1 MYDYL
6 IIGNGI
12 AGLKAAETI
21 RKKEED
27 ASILIISKAA
37 DSTYWRTKLSELIC
51 KDFTNDDILVKKLD
65 WYEKNNIE
73 VKLQNEVEKLDLD
86 SKKAI
91 LKNGEEIE
99 YGKALIAT
107 GSHPFVPPIKNIDT
121 KGVFA
126 IRTVDDL
133 NSFKKHINENK
144 KVIIIGGGLLGLEAA
159 FSIKNAGCEVLVI
172 ETFDYIL
179 GKQLDNELSLKLEKE
194 LNNAGIETSTGKNTS
209 EILEKDG
216 KVCGIKL
223 DDGTE
228 IEGGTILVQTGVR
241 NDLDVAINSGL
252 KTERGIIVDETLK
265 TSDENVYA
273 AGDCMQLGQA
283 TIGLWTA
290 SMEMGQIAGSNM
302 TGDNKTYQTPKPF
315 SSLLLGDIKL
325 FSAGFNSGEGIEEV
339 KKEDGE
345 KVYKLFKKDG
355 KYVGGILYKDIKF
368 QNDVKKI
375 VFEGEDPKNTK
386 LGKEIFGM

>member
-21 RKKEED
+21 RKKD
-27 ASILIISKAA
+27 DHASIVIISKAA
-37 DSTYWRTKLSELIC
+37 DYTYWRTKLSELIC

-65 WYEKNNIE
+65 WYEKNNID
-73 VKLQNEVEKLDLD
+73 VKLKNEVDKLDLEN
-86 SKKAI
+86 KKAI
-91 LKNGEEIE
+91 LKNGDQIE

-121 KGVFA
+121 EGVFA

-133 NSFKKHINENK
+133 NSFKNHIKENK

-159 FSIKNAGCEVLVI
+159 FSIKNAGCDVLVI

-194 LNNAGIETSTGKNTS
+194 LNEAGIETSTGKNTS

-273 AGDCMQLGQA
+273 AGDCIQLGQA

-290 SMEMGQIAGSNM
+290 SMEMGEIAGSNM
-302 TGDNKTYQTPKPF
+302 TGDDKTYQTPKPF

-325 FSAGFNSGEGIEEV
+325 FSAGFNKGEGIEEV

-345 KVYKLFKKDG
+345 KVYKLFKKEG
-355 KYVGGILYKDIKF
+355 KYLGGILYKDI
-368 QNDVKKI
+368 QI
-375 VFEGEDPKNTK
+375 PK
-386 LGKEIFGM
+386 

>member
-6 IIGNGI
+6 IVGNGI
-12 AGLKAAETI
+12 AGQKAAETI
-21 RKKEED
+21 RKKEENS
-27 ASILIISKAA
+27 SIIIISKSAKH
-37 DSTYWRTKLSELIC
+37 TYWRTKLSELIA
-51 KDFTNDDILVKKLD
+51 KDFTDDEILVKKPE

-73 VKLQNEVEKLDLD
+73 EKLECEVEKLDLEN
-86 SKKAI
+86 KKAI

-99 YGKALIAT
+99 YKKALIAT
-107 GSHPFVPPIKNIDT
+107 GSHPFVPPIKNIDAD
-121 KGVFA
+121 GVFA
-126 IRTVDDL
+126 IRSVEDL
-133 NSFKKHINENK
+133 NSFKNHIKENK
-144 KVIIIGGGLLGLEAA
+144 KVVVIGGGLLGLEAA
-159 FSIKNAGCEVLVI
+159 FSVKNTGCEVLVI

-179 GKQLDNELSLKLEKE
+179 GKQLDNELSKKLEKE
-194 LNNAGIETSTGKNTS
+194 LNDAGIKTSTGKNTA

-223 DDGTE
+223 EDGEE
-228 IEGGTILVQTGVR
+228 IEANTILVQTGVR
-241 NDLDVAINSGL
+241 NNLELAEKSGL
-252 KTERGIIVDETLK
+252 EIDRGIIVDENLK
-265 TSDENVYA
+265 TSDDNVYA
-273 AGDCMQLGQA
+273 AGDCMQLGKA

-290 SMEMGQIAGSNM
+290 SMEMGEIAGSNM

-325 FSAGFNSGEGIEEV
+325 FSAGLNSGEGIEEI

-345 KVYKLFKKDG
+345 KVYKLFKKGEDF
-355 KYVGGILYKDIKF
+355 VGGILYKDIKF

-375 VFEGEDPKNTK
+375 VFEDEDPKNTK

>member
-12 AGLKAAETI
+12 AGLKAAESI
-21 RKKEED
+21 RKKD
-27 ASILIISKAA
+27 DNASIVIISKAA
-37 DSTYWRTKLSELIC
+37 DYTYWRTKLSELIC

-73 VKLQNEVEKLDLD
+73 VKLKNEVEKLDLEG
-86 SKKAI
+86 KKAI
-91 LKNGEEIE
+91 LKNGDQIE

-121 KGVFA
+121 EGVFA

-133 NSFKKHINENK
+133 NSFKNHIKENK

-194 LNNAGIETSTGKNTS
+194 LNEAGIETSTGKNTS

-223 DDGTE
+223 DDGEE
-228 IEGGTILVQTGVR
+228 IEAGTILVQTGVR

-325 FSAGFNSGEGIEEV
+325 FSAGFNSGEGIEEI

>member
-6 IIGNGI
+6 IVGNGI
-12 AGLKAAETI
+12 AGLKAAESI
-21 RKKEED
+21 RKKDEN
-27 ASILIISKAA
+27 ASIVIISKAA
-37 DSTYWRTKLSELIC
+37 DYTYWRTKLSELIC

-73 VKLQNEVEKLDLD
+73 VKLQNEVEKLDLEG
-86 SKKAI
+86 KKAI

-107 GSHPFVPPIKNIDT
+107 GSNPFVPPIKNIDS

-194 LNNAGIETSTGKNTS
+194 LNKAGIETSTGKNTS

-223 DDGTE
+223 EDGEE
-228 IEGGTILVQTGVR
+228 IEAGTILVQTGVR

-290 SMEMGQIAGSNM
+290 SMEMGEIAGSNM
-302 TGDNKTYQTPKPF
+302 TGDNITYQTPKPF

>member
-27 ASILIISKAA
+27 SSIVIISKAA
-37 DSTYWRTKLSELIC
+37 DYTYWRTKLSELIC

-73 VKLQNEVEKLDLD
+73 VKLQNEVEKLDLEG
-86 SKKAI
+86 KKAI

-107 GSHPFVPPIKNIDT
+107 GSHPFVPPIKNINS

-133 NSFKKHINENK
+133 NSFKNHIKENK

-194 LNNAGIETSTGKNTS
+194 LNKAGIETSTGKNTS
-209 EILEKDG
+209 KILEKDG

-223 DDGTE
+223 DDGEE
-228 IEGGTILVQTGVR
+228 IEAGTILVQTGVR

-265 TSDENVYA
+265 TSDDNVYA

-290 SMEMGQIAGSNM
+290 SMEMGEIAGSNM

-325 FSAGFNSGEGIEEV
+325 FSAGFNKGEGIEEV

>member
-27 ASILIISKAA
+27 SSIVIISKAA
-37 DSTYWRTKLSELIC
+37 DYTYWRTKLSELIC

-73 VKLQNEVEKLDLD
+73 VKLQNEVEKLDLEG
-86 SKKAI
+86 KKAI

-107 GSHPFVPPIKNIDT
+107 GSHPFVPPIKNIDS

-133 NSFKKHINENK
+133 NSFKNHIKENK

-223 DDGTE
+223 EDGEE
-228 IEGGTILVQTGVR
+228 IEAGTILVQTGVR

-265 TSDENVYA
+265 TSDDNVYA

-290 SMEMGQIAGSNM
+290 SMEMGEIAGSNM

-325 FSAGFNSGEGIEEV
+325 FSAGFNKGEGIEEV

>member
-21 RKKEED
+21 RKREED
-27 ASILIISKAA
+27 SSIVIISKSA
-37 DSTYWRTKLSELIC
+37 DYTYWRTKLSELIC

-73 VKLQNEVEKLDLD
+73 VKLQNEVEKLDLEG
-86 SKKAI
+86 KKAI

-107 GSHPFVPPIKNIDT
+107 GSHPFVPPIKNIDS

-179 GKQLDNELSLKLEKE
+179 GKQLDKELSLKLEKE

-223 DDGTE
+223 DDGEE
-228 IEGGTILVQTGVR
+228 IEAGTILVQTGVR

-325 FSAGFNSGEGIEEV
+325 FSAGFNSGEGIEEI

>member
-12 AGLKAAETI
+12 AGLKAAESI
-21 RKKEED
+21 RKKD
-27 ASILIISKAA
+27 DHASIVIISKAA
-37 DSTYWRTKLSELIC
+37 DYTYWRTKLSELIC

-73 VKLQNEVEKLDLD
+73 VKLQNEVEKLDLEG
-86 SKKAI
+86 KKAI
-91 LKNGEEIE
+91 LKNGDQIE

-159 FSIKNAGCEVLVI
+159 FSIKNAGCDVLVI

-194 LNNAGIETSTGKNTS
+194 LNEAGIETSTGKNTS

-375 VFEGEDPKNTK
+375 VFEGEDPENTK

>member
-37 DSTYWRTKLSELIC
+37 DYTYWRTKLSELIC

-159 FSIKNAGCEVLVI
+159 FSIKNAGCEVLV
-172 ETFDYIL
+172 
-179 GKQLDNELSLKLEKE
+179 
-194 LNNAGIETSTGKNTS
+194 IETSTGKNTS

>member
-6 IIGNGI
+6 IVGNGI
-12 AGLKAAETI
+12 AGLKAAESI
-21 RKKEED
+21 RKKDEN
-27 ASILIISKAA
+27 ASIVIISKAA
-37 DSTYWRTKLSELIC
+37 DYTYWRTKLSELIC

-73 VKLQNEVEKLDLD
+73 VKLQNEVEKIDLEG
-86 SKKAI
+86 KKAI

-107 GSHPFVPPIKNIDT
+107 GSHPFVPPIKNIDS

-223 DDGTE
+223 DDGEE
-228 IEGGTILVQTGVR
+228 IEAGTILVQTGVR

>member
-6 IIGNGI
+6 IVGNGI
-12 AGLKAAETI
+12 AGLKAAESI
-21 RKKEED
+21 RKKDEN
-27 ASILIISKAA
+27 ASIVIISKAA
-37 DSTYWRTKLSELIC
+37 DYTYWRTKLSELIC

-73 VKLQNEVEKLDLD
+73 VKLQNEVEKLDLEG
-86 SKKAI
+86 KKAI
-91 LKNGEEIE
+91 LKNGDQIE

-107 GSHPFVPPIKNIDT
+107 GSHPFVPPIKNIDS

-133 NSFKKHINENK
+133 NYFKSHIKENK

-223 DDGTE
+223 DDGEE
-228 IEGGTILVQTGVR
+228 IEAGTILVQTGVR

-290 SMEMGQIAGSNM
+290 SMEMGEIAGSNM

-325 FSAGFNSGEGIEEV
+325 FSAGFNKGEGIKEV

-375 VFEGEDPKNTK
+375 VFEKEDPKNTK

>member
-12 AGLKAAETI
+12 AGLKAAESI
-21 RKKEED
+21 RKKDEN
-27 ASILIISKAA
+27 ASIVIISKAA
-37 DSTYWRTKLSELIC
+37 DHTYWRTKLSELIC

-73 VKLQNEVEKLDLD
+73 VKLQNEVEKLDLEG
-86 SKKAI
+86 KKAI
-91 LKNGEEIE
+91 LKNGDQIE

-107 GSHPFVPPIKNIDT
+107 GSHPFVPPIKNIDS

-133 NSFKKHINENK
+133 NYFKKHINENK

-223 DDGTE
+223 DDGEE
-228 IEGGTILVQTGVR
+228 IEAGTILVQTGVR

-325 FSAGFNSGEGIEEV
+325 FSAGFNKGEGIEEV

>member
-6 IIGNGI
+6 IVGNGI
-12 AGLKAAETI
+12 AGLKAAESI
-21 RKKEED
+21 RKKDEN
-27 ASILIISKAA
+27 ASIVIISKAA
-37 DSTYWRTKLSELIC
+37 DYTYWRTKLSELIC

-73 VKLQNEVEKLDLD
+73 VKLQNEVEKLDLEG
-86 SKKAI
+86 KKAI

-107 GSHPFVPPIKNIDT
+107 GSNPFVPPIKNIDS

-223 DDGTE
+223 DDGEE
-228 IEGGTILVQTGVR
+228 IEAGTILVQTGVR

-290 SMEMGQIAGSNM
+290 SMEMGEIAGSNM

-375 VFEGEDPKNTK
+375 VFEGEDPENTK

>member
-6 IIGNGI
+6 IVGNGI
-12 AGLKAAETI
+12 AGLKAAESI
-21 RKKEED
+21 RKKDEN
-27 ASILIISKAA
+27 ASIVIISKAA
-37 DSTYWRTKLSELIC
+37 DYTYWRTKLSELIC

-73 VKLQNEVEKLDLD
+73 VKLQNEVEKLDLEG
-86 SKKAI
+86 KKAI
-91 LKNGEEIE
+91 LKNGDQIE

-107 GSHPFVPPIKNIDT
+107 GSHPFVPPIKNIDS

-133 NSFKKHINENK
+133 NYFKSHIKENK

-223 DDGTE
+223 DDGEE
-228 IEGGTILVQTGVR
+228 IEAGTILVQTGVR

-290 SMEMGQIAGSNM
+290 SMEMGEIAGSNM

-325 FSAGFNSGEGIEEV
+325 FSAGFNKGEGIKEV

>member
-37 DSTYWRTKLSELIC
+37 DYTYWRTKLSELIC

>member
-6 IIGNGI
+6 IVGNGI
-12 AGLKAAETI
+12 AGLKAAESI
-21 RKKEED
+21 RKKD
-27 ASILIISKAA
+27 DHASIVIISKAA
-37 DSTYWRTKLSELIC
+37 DYTYWRTKLSELIC

-65 WYEKNNIE
+65 WYEKNNID
-73 VKLQNEVEKLDLD
+73 VKLKNEVDKLDLEN
-86 SKKAI
+86 KKAI
-91 LKNGEEIE
+91 LKNGDQIE

-107 GSHPFVPPIKNIDT
+107 GSHPFVPPIKNIDS

-159 FSIKNAGCEVLVI
+159 FSIKNAGCDVLVI

-194 LNNAGIETSTGKNTS
+194 LNEAGIETSTGKNTS

-223 DDGTE
+223 DDGEE
-228 IEGGTILVQTGVR
+228 IEAGTILVQTGVR

>member
-6 IIGNGI
+6 IVGNGI
-12 AGLKAAETI
+12 AGLKAAESI
-21 RKKEED
+21 RKKDEN
-27 ASILIISKAA
+27 ASIVIISKAA
-37 DSTYWRTKLSELIC
+37 DYTYWRTKLSELIC

-91 LKNGEEIE
+91 LKNGDQIE

-386 LGKEIFGM
+386 LGKEIFEM

>member
-21 RKKEED
+21 RKNEENS
-27 ASILIISKAA
+27 SIIIISK
-37 DSTYWRTKLSELIC
+37 SCEHTYWRTKLSELIS
-51 KDFTNDDILVKKLD
+51 KDFENDEILVKKPE

-73 VKLQNEVEKLDLD
+73 EKLNCEVEKLDLEN
-86 SKKAI
+86 KKAI
-91 LKNGEEIE
+91 LKSGEEIE
-99 YGKALIAT
+99 YKKALIAT
-107 GSHPFVPPIKNIDT
+107 GAHPFVPPIKNIDAR
-121 KGVFA
+121 GVFA
-126 IRTVDDL
+126 IRSVDDL
-133 NSFKKHINENK
+133 NSFKNYIKENK
-144 KVIIIGGGLLGLEAA
+144 KVVIIGGGLLGLEAA
-159 FSIKNAGCEVLVI
+159 FSVKNSGCEVLVI

-179 GKQLDNELSLKLEKE
+179 GRQLDNELSKKLEKE
-194 LNNAGIETSTGKNTS
+194 LNDAGIKTSTGKNTA
-209 EILEKDG
+209 EIVEKDG
-216 KVCGIKL
+216 KVCGVKL
-223 DDGTE
+223 ADGSI
-228 IEGGTILVQTGVR
+228 IEADAILVQTGVR
-241 NDLDVAINSGL
+241 NNLDLAENSGI
-252 KTERGIIVDETLK
+252 KFERGILVDKYLK

-290 SMEMGQIAGSNM
+290 SMEMGQIAGNNM
-302 TGDNKTYQTPKPF
+302 TGDSKTYQTPKPF

-325 FSAGFNSGEGIEEV
+325 FSAGFSSGEGIEEI

-345 KVYKLFKKDG
+345 KVYKLFKKGEDF
-355 KYVGGILYKDIKF
+355 VGGILYKDIKF

-375 VFEGEDPKNTK
+375 VFEKEDPKNTK

>member
-12 AGLKAAETI
+12 AGLKAAESI
-21 RKKEED
+21 RKKDEN
-27 ASILIISKAA
+27 ASIVIISKAA
-37 DSTYWRTKLSELIC
+37 DYTYWRTKLSELIC

-107 GSHPFVPPIKNIDT
+107 GSHPFVPPIKNIDS

-179 GKQLDNELSLKLEKE
+179 GKQLDNELSLRLEKE

-228 IEGGTILVQTGVR
+228 IEAGTILVQTGVR

-290 SMEMGQIAGSNM
+290 SMEMGEIAGSNM

-325 FSAGFNSGEGIEEV
+325 FSAGFNKGEGIEEV

>member
-12 AGLKAAETI
+12 AGLKAAESI
-21 RKKEED
+21 RKKD
-27 ASILIISKAA
+27 DHASIVIISKAA
-37 DSTYWRTKLSELIC
+37 DYTYWRTKLSELIC
-51 KDFTNDDILVKKLD
+51 KEFTNDDILVKKLD

-73 VKLQNEVEKLDLD
+73 VKLQNEVEKLDLEG
-86 SKKAI
+86 KKAI
-91 LKNGEEIE
+91 LKNGDQIE

-107 GSHPFVPPIKNIDT
+107 GSHPFVPPIKNIDS

-179 GKQLDNELSLKLEKE
+179 GKQLDNDLSLKLEKE
-194 LNNAGIETSTGKNTS
+194 LNKAGIETSTGKNTS

-223 DDGTE
+223 EDGEE
-228 IEGGTILVQTGVR
+228 IEAGTILVQTGVR

-265 TSDENVYA
+265 TSDDNVYA

-325 FSAGFNSGEGIEEV
+325 FSAGFNKGEGIEEV

>member
-6 IIGNGI
+6 IVGNGI
-12 AGLKAAETI
+12 AGLKAAESI
-21 RKKEED
+21 RKKDEN
-27 ASILIISKAA
+27 ASIVIISKAA
-37 DSTYWRTKLSELIC
+37 DYTYWRTKLSELIC

-73 VKLQNEVEKLDLD
+73 VKLQNEVEKLDLEG
-86 SKKAI
+86 KKAI
-91 LKNGEEIE
+91 LKNGDQIE

-223 DDGTE
+223 EDGEE

-290 SMEMGQIAGSNM
+290 SMEMGEIAGSNM
-302 TGDNKTYQTPKPF
+302 TGDDKTYQTPKPF

-325 FSAGFNSGEGIEEV
+325 FSAGFNKGEGIEEV

-345 KVYKLFKKDG
+345 KVYKLFKKEG

>member
-6 IIGNGI
+6 IVGNGI
-12 AGLKAAETI
+12 AGLKAAESI
-21 RKKEED
+21 RKKDEN
-27 ASILIISKAA
+27 ASIVIISKAA
-37 DSTYWRTKLSELIC
+37 DYTYWRTKLSELIC

-73 VKLQNEVEKLDLD
+73 VKLQNEVEKLDLEG
-86 SKKAI
+86 KKAI
-91 LKNGEEIE
+91 LKNGDQIE

-107 GSHPFVPPIKNIDT
+107 GSNPFVPPIKNIDS

-223 DDGTE
+223 DDGEE
-228 IEGGTILVQTGVR
+228 IEAGTILVQTGVR

>member
-12 AGLKAAETI
+12 AGLKAAESI
-21 RKKEED
+21 RKKD
-27 ASILIISKAA
+27 DHASIVIISKA
-37 DSTYWRTKLSELIC
+37 DDHTYWRTKLSELIC

-73 VKLQNEVEKLDLD
+73 VKLQNEVEKLDLEG
-86 SKKAI
+86 KKAI
-91 LKNGEEIE
+91 LKNGDQIE

-107 GSHPFVPPIKNIDT
+107 GSHPFVPPIKNIDS

-133 NSFKKHINENK
+133 NSFKNHIKENK

-223 DDGTE
+223 EDGEE
-228 IEGGTILVQTGVR
+228 IEAGTILVQTGVR

-265 TSDENVYA
+265 TSDKNVYA

-302 TGDNKTYQTPKPF
+302 TGDDKTYQTPKPF

-386 LGKEIFGM
+386 LGEEIFGM

>member
-6 IIGNGI
+6 IVGNGI
-12 AGLKAAETI
+12 AGQKAAEAI
-21 RKKEED
+21 RKKEENS
-27 ASILIISKAA
+27 SIIIISKSAKH
-37 DSTYWRTKLSELIC
+37 TYWRTKLSELIA
-51 KDFTNDDILVKKLD
+51 KDFTDDEILVKKPE

-73 VKLQNEVEKLDLD
+73 EKLECEVEKLDLEN
-86 SKKAI
+86 KKAI

-99 YGKALIAT
+99 YKKALIAT
-107 GSHPFVPPIKNIDT
+107 GSHPFVPSIKNIDAD
-121 KGVFA
+121 GVFA
-126 IRTVDDL
+126 IRSVEDL
-133 NSFKKHINENK
+133 NSFKNHIKENK
-144 KVIIIGGGLLGLEAA
+144 KVVVIGGGLLGLEAA
-159 FSIKNAGCEVLVI
+159 FSVKNTGCEVLVI

-179 GKQLDNELSLKLEKE
+179 GKQLDNELSKKLEKE
-194 LNNAGIETSTGKNTS
+194 LNDAGIKTSTGKNTA

-223 DDGTE
+223 EDGEE
-228 IEGGTILVQTGVR
+228 IEANTILVQTGVR
-241 NDLDVAINSGL
+241 NNLDIAEKSGL
-252 KTERGIIVDETLK
+252 EIDRGILVDENLK
-265 TSDENVYA
+265 TSDDNVYA

-290 SMEMGQIAGSNM
+290 SMEMGEIAGSNM
-302 TGDNKTYQTPKPF
+302 TGDDKTYQTPKPF

-325 FSAGFNSGEGIEEV
+325 FSAGFNKGEGIEEV

-355 KYVGGILYKDIKF
+355 KYLGGILYKDIKF